1 MTTLEKRQK
10 IKRALESFNEEQL
23 NETLQYISKV
33 KSRDEKRQQYVEAL
47 LKREKNLFDRLAQ

>member
-23 NETLQYISKV
+23 DETLQYISKV